1 MIAAG
6 GTGGHIYPGIAVA
19 QEIMRRDANSKV
31 QFVGTARGL
40 ETRLVPQAGF
50 ELSLIESAGLK
61 NVRLGARLKGLA
73 ILPKSFVSARKLMSA
88 FQPDVVVGA
97 GGYVSGPV
105 VLTAALTNRPTLV
118 MESNAL
124 PGLTNR
130 MLARFVDRA
139 AVSFEQALPYF
150 RGKAKVT
157 GNPVRREFFEIP
169 AKQREPGKFSLLV
182 FGGSQG
188 ARAINEAMM
197 AALPRL
203 RELPATLRIKHQTG
217 TADFEKVKAAYLD
230 AGWNEQADVRSY
242 IDNMVADFAEADLV
256 LCRAG
261 ATTTA
266 ELIAAGKAAIMVPF
280 PQAADDHQRKNAE
293 ALEAAGAARMI
304 LQHELSG
311 ERLASEIGKLVQ
323 APQEIDRMEE
333 ASRKLAHGDAAVAA
347 VDMIEELSHKKAQ
360 KHKK

>member
-31 QFVGTARGL
+31 HFVGTARGL

-61 NVRLGARLKGLA
+61 NVSLGARMKGVAL
-73 ILPKSFVSARKLMSA
+73 LPRSFVSARKLMRQ

-105 VLTAALTNRPTLV
+105 VLTAALTRRPTLV

-124 PGLTNR
+124 PGWTNR
-130 MLARFVDRA
+130 VLARFVDRA

-169 AKQREPGKFSLLV
+169 PKRRDPGRFSLLV

-188 ARAINEAMM
+188 ARAINEAMVV
-197 AALPRL
+197 ALPKL
-203 RELPATLRIKHQTG
+203 KELPVELRIKHQTG
-217 TADFEKVKAAYLD
+217 PADFEKVKAAY
-230 AGWNEQADVRSY
+230 AAASWSERGDVRSY
-242 IDNMVADFAEADLV
+242 IDNMMTDFAEADLV

-266 ELIAAGKAAIMVPF
+266 ELIAAGKASIMVPF
-280 PQAADDHQRKNAE
+280 PFAADDHQRKNAE
-293 ALEAAGAARMI
+293 ALQDAGAARMI
-304 LQHELSG
+304 LQEDLSG
-311 ERLASEIGKLVQ
+311 DRLAAELEKLIQ
-323 APQEIDRMEE
+323 SPEGLNRMEE
-333 ASRKLAHGDAAVAA
+333 ASRKLAHGDAASAA
-347 VDMIEELSHKKAQ
+347 VDIIEDLSHKKAQ
-360 KHKK
+360 KSQK